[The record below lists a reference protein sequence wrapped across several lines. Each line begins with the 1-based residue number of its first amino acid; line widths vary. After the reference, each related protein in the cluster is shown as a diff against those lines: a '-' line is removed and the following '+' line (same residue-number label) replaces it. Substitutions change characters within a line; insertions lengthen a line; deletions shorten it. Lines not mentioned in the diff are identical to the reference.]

1 MTQSADYGEARQR
14 WPAVNAD
21 FGSFDLA
28 GFEKGG
34 AWWYRAWWRDA
45 VAAQDPLA
53 DGSHAPPVCRI
64 WNDRWDGELVTKDG
78 QIQINVVTAAPAAE
92 LFVDGASQGFQTI
105 SNPTHPASNNHHNG
119 GTAHWAVVISPDP
132 VLLPLSVP
140 DARAP
145 WPPSPPSPPSPAQ
158 GVQPGSNLTLVCK
171 SSNSSD
177 GETIGAHTIIAPG
190 PPAAIRLSIDAPN
203 ISKGTGSA
211 LLLDGQDVARPS
223 PFFVLG

>member
-53 DGSHAPPVCRI
+53 DRSHAPPVCRI

-92 LFVDGASQGFQTI
+92 LFVDGASQGVQTI

-145 WPPSPPSPPSPAQ
+145 WPTS
-158 GVQPGSNLTLVCK
+158 C
-171 SSNSSD
+171 
-177 GETIGAHTIIAPG
+177 
-190 PPAAIRLSIDAPN
+190 
-203 ISKGTGSA
+203 GTGVENNTNFEGHDLSGRGADAANHAACCAMCNADPACLYYTYNPCCGSKTSCHLKNSA
-211 LLLDGQDVARPS
+211 AGRQPKETVIS
-223 PFFVLG
+223 